1 MIFLS
6 GIYRGHEGV
15 ARLYQ
20 TWFQQLFTQGRPGP
34 EYGFLLD
41 HFQMQDIITVAAD
54 GQSAKG
60 RFRCLLA
67 GGTHSSREYQPE
79 GLPAQFYEA
88 GVYENDYVREDGVW
102 KIKRL
107 DYMVQWQA
115 DYERG
120 WHNTIAHLQPQVTT
134 FPDNPLGPDE
144 LLPEQRQTWPHRS
157 PIPQH
162 YAHPVVAAGRSARER
177 RLVARR
183 QRARACAA
191 MPRNAA
197 CGRGSVLRRRPAR
210 SIARRPI
217 RGSRPRRPG
226 PFPIWSRR
234 SSTI

>member
-1 MIFLS
+1 MSEGSETAALLARIDRMERRLGELEDVNAIRRLHYAYGYYIDLCQYAEVVQLFARDGEAIFLS

-54 GQSAKG
+54 GQTAKG

-134 FPDNPLGPDE
+134 FPENPIGADE
-144 LLPEQRQTWPHRS
+144 LLPEQRQTWPYRS

-162 YAHPVVAAGRSARER
+162 YAHPVLAGGG
-177 RLVARR
+177 
-183 QRARACAA
+183 RA
-191 MPRNAA
+191 
-197 CGRGSVLRRRPAR
+197 
-210 SIARRPI
+210 
-217 RGSRPRRPG
+217 
-226 PFPIWSRR
+226 
-234 SSTI
+234 